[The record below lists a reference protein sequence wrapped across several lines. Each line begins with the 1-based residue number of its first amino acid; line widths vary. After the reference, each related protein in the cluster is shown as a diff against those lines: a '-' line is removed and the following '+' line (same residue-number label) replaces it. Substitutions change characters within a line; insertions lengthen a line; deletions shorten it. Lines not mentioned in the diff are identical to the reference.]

1 MVLGSK
7 TALTIFLE
15 SKHNKDIKEVLT
27 EVYPAEKRTRDITA
41 GLGLE
46 LSGC

>member
-7 TALTIFLE
+7 TALTIFPE

-27 EVYPAEKRTRDITA
+27 EVYPAEKRSRDITT

-46 LSGC
+46 LSGG